1 VPSKPEKPGAA
12 EKPAA
17 AGKPSRTSENVT
29 AERVNEH
36 GEPLAPLAA
45 PDVSLP
51 ARTESRAPAMIS
63 PDDARA
69 AIAAKIAQSVRP
81 KSGTA
86 ARPAA
91 SQAADSAPPPAVPTP
106 AAAPAQPPPGAAPS
120 LENSILA
127 AIAEAV
133 DVLVEDGETK
143 PKKPAV
149 NLPAKKR
156 APAPAIATSAAG
168 AAGSRPQLP
177 ARTTPAERS
186 APAPAATTRPRTEPR
201 QNQSEDIGDE
211 IQRIIATY
219 NRNRKDEPPA

>member
-1 VPSKPEKPGAA
+1 
-12 EKPAA
+12 
-17 AGKPSRTSENVT
+17 
-29 AERVNEH
+29 
-36 GEPLAPLAA
+36 
-45 PDVSLP
+45 
-51 ARTESRAPAMIS
+51 MIS

-91 SQAADSAPPPAVPTP
+91 SQAADSAPPPPVPTP